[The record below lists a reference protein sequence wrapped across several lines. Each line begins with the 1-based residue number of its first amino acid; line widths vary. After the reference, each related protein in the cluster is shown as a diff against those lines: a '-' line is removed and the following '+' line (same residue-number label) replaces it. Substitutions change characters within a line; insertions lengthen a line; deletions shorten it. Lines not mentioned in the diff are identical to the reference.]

1 MFGSLRRALRRMPRD
16 RDVGGPWDDDS
27 MTITDVPASVAAA
40 ADGALRWYAGG
51 PYSLRQTLG
60 PLRRGNGDP
69 SFASRPDG
77 LWMAFTTPD
86 GPVTLRLTSAELGPD
101 PHVDA
106 QAWGPGSASAL
117 AGVPRLLGAG
127 DDWSAFDEPGFH
139 ATLPRMV
146 REARRRNLTLRL
158 PSTGRMVDSL
168 VPTVLEQ
175 KVTVIEARRGFRY
188 LMYRHGTPAPGA
200 STVAPAGLLV
210 RPTPEQWLRIPS
222 WEWHKAGV
230 GPQRS
235 ATVMGA
241 LRSAVALE
249 RLAALPAAEAA
260 AKMQTIPGIGV
271 WTAAEV
277 VQRTH
282 GCPDSIAVGDFHLA
296 ADVGAALTGRRTD
309 DAGML
314 ALLAPW
320 KGHRQ
325 RVVRMI
331 GLSGFRK
338 PTFGPRMT
346 IQDHRG
352 H

>member
-1 MFGSLRRALRRMPRD
+1 
-16 RDVGGPWDDDS
+16 

-69 SFASRPDG
+69 SFAARPDG
-77 LWMAFTTPD
+77 LWTAFTTPD

-117 AGVPRLLGAG
+117 TAVPRLLGAG
-127 DDWSAFDEPGFH
+127 DDWSAFDEPAFH

-146 REARRRNLTLRL
+146 REARRRNPALRL
-158 PSTGRMVDSL
+158 PSTGRMIDSL
-168 VPTVLEQ
+168 VPTILEQ

-222 WEWHKAGV
+222 WDWHKAGV

-235 ATVMGA
+235 ATIMRA

-260 AKMQTIPGIGV
+260 EKMQAIPGIGV

-282 GCPDSIAVGDFHLA
+282 GCPDSIAVGDYHLA

-314 ALLAPW
+314 ALLEPW
-320 KGHRQ
+320 TGHRQ

>member
-1 MFGSLRRALRRMPRD
+1 
-16 RDVGGPWDDDS
+16 
-27 MTITDVPASVAAA
+27 MTIADAPARLAAA
-40 ADGALRWYAGG
+40 ADASLRWHPDG
-51 PYSLRQTLG
+51 PYSLLQTLG
-60 PLRRGNGDP
+60 ILLRGTGDP
-69 SFASRPDG
+69 SFSARPDG
-77 LWMAFTTPD
+77 FWTAFTTPD
-86 GPVTLRLTSAELGPD
+86 GPVTLRLSTAADGA
-101 PHVDA
+101 VDA
-106 QAWGPGSASAL
+106 LAWGPGSAAGL
-117 AGVPRLLGAG
+117 AGVPRLLGSG
-127 DDWSAFDEPGFH
+127 DDWSAFDEPAFH
-139 ATLPRMV
+139 ASLPRMV
-146 REARRRNLTLRL
+146 REARRRNLAVRL
-158 PSTGRMVDSL
+158 PSTGRMIDAL
-168 VPTVLEQ
+168 VPTILEQ
-175 KVTVIEARRGFRY
+175 KVTVIEARRGYRY
-188 LMYRHGTPAPGA
+188 LMYRFGSA
-200 STVAPAGLLV
+200 APAAGMAAPEGLRV
-210 RPTPEQWLRIPS
+210 QPTAEQWLRIPS

-235 ATVMGA
+235 ATVMRA

-249 RLAALPAAEAA
+249 RLAALPATEAA
-260 AKMQTIPGIGV
+260 AKMQVIPGIGV

-282 GCPDSIAVGDFHLA
+282 GCPDSIAVGDYHLA
-296 ADVGAALTGRRTD
+296 AYVGAALTGRRTD

-314 ALLAPW
+314 ALLEPW

>member
-1 MFGSLRRALRRMPRD
+1 MTTAELPARA
-16 RDVGGPWDDDS
+16 
-27 MTITDVPASVAAA
+27 AAA
-40 ADGALRWYAGG
+40 ADASLRWHPGG
-51 PYSLRQTLG
+51 PYDLLQTLG
-60 PLRRGNGDP
+60 TLRRGHGDP
-69 SFASRPDG
+69 AIRVAPDG
-77 LWMAFTTPD
+77 FWMAFTTAA
-86 GPVTLRLTSAELGPD
+86 GPATLRLASTGPAAS
-101 PHVDA
+101 PVIEA
-106 QAWGPGSASAL
+106 RAWGPGAEEAVR
-117 AGVPRLLGAG
+117 AVPRLLGHD
-127 DDWSAFDEPGFH
+127 DDWTAFDDPVFH

-146 REARRRNLTLRL
+146 IDARRRNPAVRL
-158 PSTGRMVDSL
+158 PSTGRMVDAL

-175 KVTVIEARRGFRY
+175 KVTVIEARRGYRY
-188 LMYRHGTPAPGA
+188 LMYRFGTPAPGA
-200 STVAPAGLLV
+200 GTVAPAELRV
-210 RPTPEQWLRIPS
+210 QPTPAQWLRIPS

-235 ATVMGA
+235 DTVMRA

-260 AKMQTIPGIGV
+260 AKLQTLPGIGV

-282 GCPDSIAVGDFHLA
+282 GCPDSIAVGDYHLA
-296 ADVGAALTGRRTD
+296 AYVGAALTGRRTD

-314 ALLAPW
+314 RLLAPW
-320 KGHRQ
+320 AGHRQ

-338 PTFGPRMT
+338 PVFGPRMT
-346 IQDHRG
+346 IQDHRK

>member
-1 MFGSLRRALRRMPRD
+1 
-16 RDVGGPWDDDS
+16 
-27 MTITDVPASVAAA
+27 MTIADVPAGLAAA
-40 ADGALRWYAGG
+40 ADASLRWHPGG
-51 PYSLRQTLG
+51 PFDLSRTVGTLLRG
-60 PLRRGNGDP
+60 HGDP
-69 SFASRPDG
+69 SIRTAPDG
-77 LWMAFTTPD
+77 LWMAFTTPS
-86 GPVTLRLTSAELGPD
+86 GPATLRLAVAYPPDCPD
-101 PHVDA
+101 PAVDVRG
-106 QAWGPGSASAL
+106 WGPGAADAVDSA
-117 AGVPRLLGAG
+117 PRLLGRD
-127 DDWSAFDEPGFH
+127 DDWSAFDEPAFH

-146 REARRRNLTLRL
+146 VEARRRNPAVRL
-158 PSTGRMVDSL
+158 PATGRLIDAL
-168 VPTVLEQ
+168 VPTILEQ
-175 KVTVIEARRGFRY
+175 KVTVIEARRGYRY
-188 LMYRHGTPAPGA
+188 LMYRYGAPAPGA
-200 STVAPAGLLV
+200 GTVAPANLMV
-210 RPTPEQWLRIPS
+210 QPTPEQWLHIPS

-235 ATVMGA
+235 ATVMRA

-249 RLAALPAAEAA
+249 RLAALPAAEAS
-260 AKMQTIPGIGV
+260 AKLQTIPGIGV

-282 GCPDSIAVGDFHLA
+282 GCPDSIAVGDYHLA
-296 ADVGAALTGRRTD
+296 AYVGAALTGRRTD

-314 ALLAPW
+314 RLLAPW
-320 KGHRQ
+320 AGHRQ

>member
-1 MFGSLRRALRRMPRD
+1 
-16 RDVGGPWDDDS
+16 

-69 SFASRPDG
+69 SFAARPDG
-77 LWMAFTTPD
+77 LWMAFTTPH
-86 GPVTLRLTSAELGPD
+86 GPVTLRLTSTELGAD

-117 AGVPRLLGAG
+117 RAVPRLLGAG
-127 DDWSAFDEPGFH
+127 DDWSAFDEPAFH

-146 REARRRNLTLRL
+146 REARRRNPALRL
-158 PSTGRMVDSL
+158 PSTGRMIDSL
-168 VPTVLEQ
+168 VPTILEQ

-222 WEWHKAGV
+222 WDWHKAGV

-235 ATVMGA
+235 ATIMRA

-260 AKMQTIPGIGV
+260 EKMQTIPGIGV

-282 GCPDSIAVGDFHLA
+282 GCPDSIAVGDYHLA

-314 ALLAPW
+314 ALLEPW

>member
-1 MFGSLRRALRRMPRD
+1 
-16 RDVGGPWDDDS
+16 
-27 MTITDVPASVAAA
+27 MTIADAPARLAAA
-40 ADGALRWYAGG
+40 ADASLRWYPDG
-51 PYSLRQTLG
+51 PYSLNQTLG
-60 PLRRGNGDP
+60 TLLRGTGDP
-69 SFASRPDG
+69 SFSLRPDG
-77 LWMAFTTPD
+77 MWTAFTTPD
-86 GPVTLRLTSAELGPD
+86 GPVTLRLTAAADGA
-101 PHVDA
+101 VDA
-106 QAWGPGSASAL
+106 QAWGPGSAAGL

-127 DDWSAFDEPGFH
+127 DDWTAFDEPAFH

-146 REARRRNLTLRL
+146 REARRRNPAVRL
-158 PSTGRMVDSL
+158 PSTGRVVDCL
-168 VPTVLEQ
+168 VPTILEQ
-175 KVTVIEARRGFRY
+175 KVTVIEARRGYRY
-188 LMYRHGTPAPGA
+188 LMYRFGSPAPAAGAAAPDGLRVQPTPA
-200 STVAPAGLLV
+200 
-210 RPTPEQWLRIPS
+210 QWLRIPS
-222 WEWHKAGV
+222 WEWHQAGV

-235 ATVMGA
+235 ATVMRA

-260 AKMQTIPGIGV
+260 EKMQVIPGIGI

-282 GCPDSIAVGDFHLA
+282 GCPDSIAVGDYHLA
-296 ADVGAALTGRRTD
+296 AYVGAALTGRRTD

-320 KGHRQ
+320 KGQRQ

-346 IQDHRG
+346 IQDHRR